1 MVINLVMDVRL
12 IAGDDF
18 TGSGPFY
25 VTFPAGENQVKFVI
39 SITNDDVVE
48 NNESFTLSI
57 NPSSLPLGVTVGDPS
72 QTTVTI
78 IDDDSE
84 YQDTRSCVSGQESH
98 VTHKCVIYR
107 NC

>member
-1 MVINLVMDVRL
+1 MGVHL
-12 IAGDDF
+12 IAEDDF

-25 VTFPAGENQVKFVI
+25 VTFPAEENQVKFDI

-84 YQDTRSCVSGQESH
+84 YKIC
-98 VTHKCVIYR
+98 C
-107 NC
+107 NCNITFVFVLG